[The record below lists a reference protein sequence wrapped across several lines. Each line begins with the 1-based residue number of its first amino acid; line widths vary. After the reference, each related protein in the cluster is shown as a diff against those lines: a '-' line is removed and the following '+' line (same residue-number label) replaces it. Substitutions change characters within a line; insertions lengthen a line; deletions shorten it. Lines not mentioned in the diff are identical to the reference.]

1 MNKLIAALL
10 SFTIMTEASA
20 VSYNCDTLFE
30 LDVEV
35 MELQIL
41 MEDSSS
47 NPVVQSAI
55 RDEYRFYQVLQ
66 EDLSYLCVSR
76 PRNNRQIIKSI
87 VTVEEWY
94 EILD

>member
-10 SFTIMTEASA
+10 ALTIMSEASA
-20 VSYNCDTLFE
+20 VSYNCDTLSE

-41 MEDSSS
+41 MEDSAS
-47 NPVVQSAI
+47 NPVVQSAV

-76 PRNNRQIIKSI
+76 PRSNRQIIKSI